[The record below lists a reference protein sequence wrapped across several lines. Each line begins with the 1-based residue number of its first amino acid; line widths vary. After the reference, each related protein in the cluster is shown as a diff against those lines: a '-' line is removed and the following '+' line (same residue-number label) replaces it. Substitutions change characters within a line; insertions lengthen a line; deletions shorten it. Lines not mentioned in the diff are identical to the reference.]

1 MRAQELRQA
10 VADCRARGLYAATKW
25 AAAALC
31 GLPEEEVMGASE
43 EVLAAAAGVS
53 AAFDLARSLFDIK
66 VRLRLG
72 ERACSCRVL
81 PVQRSNHMLAAGN
94 SCRSAAPNHPNQPA
108 AATTSS
114 RPQFSAHVVPRPAT
128 LQEYRS
134 VVHMLASATDPQ
146 SLFLRCYATYL
157 AGEKRKE

>member
-72 ERACSCRVL
+72 SV
-81 PVQRSNHMLAAGN
+81 H
-94 SCRSAAPNHPNQPA
+94 A
-108 AATTSS
+108 AAACCAFCNASLGCCRKHLPLCGAQPSRHTSLRLPTTGS
-114 RPQFSAHVVPRPAT
+114 RPHFPMLSDAPPL

-134 VVHMLASATDPQ
+134 VVHMLAGATDPQ